1 MTRPAHPPLQGIRVL
16 DISTIIAGPWS
27 ATLLAD
33 LGAEVLKVE
42 LPGRGDGLRALP
54 PFKDGVPLW
63 WKVTNRN
70 KRGVTMDLRTPD
82 GAALLERL
90 LPKYD
95 VLVENFR
102 PGTMDRW
109 GLTAERLFAA
119 NPRLVVL
126 RVTGFGQTGPYRN
139 RPGFARVFEA
149 MSGFASICG
158 EADGPPLHAG
168 FPIADAVGGLFGA
181 MGILAALRRR
191 DADPDLGGQ
200 EIDLSMLEA
209 MLRVLDFLPAEYDQ
223 LGVVRG
229 RHGNTSQHG
238 APGNV
243 YRTRDGRWVS
253 LPATTQTVFERLCAA
268 IDRPDLIADPRF
280 LSNPERVRHRVA
292 LDAIVAKALATRDL
306 SDWSETMDA
315 HAVAFAPIYDIAD
328 VFADPHLAER
338 EAIISVP
345 DEQLGTLRMQGV
357 VPHFPDAPGAVH
369 RAGPEVGQHNAEVF
383 GGELGLSEEEMA
395 RLKAAGAI

>member
-1 MTRPAHPPLQGIRVL
+1 MSGPADPPLRGVRIL

-42 LPGRGDGLRALP
+42 LPGKGDALRALP
-54 PFKDGVPLW
+54 PYKDGVPLW

-70 KRGVTMDLRTPD
+70 KRGVTIDLRTAE
-82 GAALLERL
+82 GAALLDRL
-90 LPKYD
+90 LPRYD

-102 PGTMDRW
+102 PGTLDRW

-191 DADPDLGGQ
+191 DGDPRLGGQ

-223 LGVVRG
+223 LGKVRG

-243 YRTRDGRWVS
+243 YRTRDDRWVS

-268 IDRPDLIADPRF
+268 IGRPELLADPRF
-280 LSNPERVRHRVA
+280 TSNPERVRHREA
-292 LDAIVAKALATRDL
+292 LDAIVAEALSARDL
-306 SDWSETMDA
+306 SEWSEAMDA

-328 VFADPHLAER
+328 VFADPHLAAR
-338 EAIISVP
+338 EAIITVP
-345 DEQLGTLRMQGV
+345 DEQLGALRMQNV
-357 VPHFPDAPGAVH
+357 VPRFPDAPGAVH
-369 RAGPEVGQHNAEVF
+369 RTGPSIGQHNVEVF
-383 GGELGLSEEEMA
+383 SGELGLSENDLV
-395 RLKAAGAI
+395 RLRDAGVI

>member
-1 MTRPAHPPLQGIRVL
+1 MSGPLQGIRIL
-16 DISTIIAGPWS
+16 DISTVIAGPWS

-42 LPGRGDGLRALP
+42 LPGRGDALRALP
-54 PFKDGVPLW
+54 PFKDAVPLW

-70 KRGVTMDLRTPD
+70 KRGVTLDLRKPE

-90 LPKYD
+90 LPRYD

-102 PGTMDRW
+102 PGTLERW
-109 GLTAERLFAA
+109 GLGAARLFAA
-119 NPRLVVL
+119 RPGLVLL

-191 DADPDLGGQ
+191 DAEPGCPGQ

-243 YRTRDGRWVS
+243 YRTRDNRWVS
-253 LPATTQTVFERLCAA
+253 LAATTQSVFERLCAA
-268 IDRPDLIADPRF
+268 LERPDLTADPRF
-280 LSNPERVRHRVA
+280 ASNPERVRHRDA
-292 LDAIVAKALATRDL
+292 LDAIVAEVLARRDL
-306 SDWSETMDA
+306 AEWSRVMDA
-315 HAVAFAPIYDIAD
+315 HAVAFAPVHDIAD
-328 VFADPHLAER
+328 VFADPHLAAR
-338 EAIISVP
+338 EALVSVP
-345 DEQLGTLRMQGV
+345 DGELGALRMQNV
-357 VPHFPDAPGAVH
+357 VPRFPDSPGEV
-369 RAGPEVGQHNAEVF
+369 RCTGPSLGQHNEEVF
-383 GGELGLSEEEMA
+383 CGELGLPAGELD
-395 RLKAAGAI
+395 RLRGAGVI